1 MFFVTYFLQESVDI
15 IRNHDKTKPLYL
27 YIAFMALH
35 APLTGLPPKKFRKKF
50 SRDDGKGKFEESPHE
65 VRDIVL
71 ASVGKCSYFLIQWV

>member
-27 YIAFMALH
+27 YLAFMALH

-50 SRDDGKGKFEESPHE
+50 SRDGGKGKFEESPHE

-71 ASVGKCSYFLIQWV
+71 ASVGKCSYFLIQ